1 MYGKPDIITHDNGLP
16 HDSRGWRKYAKQV
29 GFIRKPC
36 SPKHTEGN
44 GIAERFMGVIVK
56 LVHAAMAEKKDLKL
70 ETERRLLCS
79 IVTLHTPARAR
90 HQVN

>member
-1 MYGKPDIITHDNGLP
+1 
-16 HDSRGWRKYAKQV
+16 
-29 GFIRKPC
+29 
-36 SPKHTEGN
+36 
-44 GIAERFMGVIVK
+44 MGVIVK